1 MTDAEART
9 LLTETLKMCVK
20 EFATLA
26 PFLTVAYVN
35 SEGHRKGS
43 RSGLPLS
50 SILAAKTACN
60 EVILKVEGDTDA

>member
-9 LLTETLKMCVK
+9 LLTETLKMCVT

-26 PFLTVAYVN
+26 PFLAVN
-35 SEGHRKGS
+35 RNQYRKKQS
-43 RSGLPLS
+43 YYLS
-50 SILAAKTACN
+50 SIVAAKTACN

>member
-9 LLTETLKMCVK
+9 LLTETLKMCVT

-26 PFLTVAYVN
+26 PFRTDPY
-35 SEGHRKGS
+35 
-43 RSGLPLS
+43 LS
-50 SILAAKTACN
+50 SIVAAKTACN

>member
-20 EFATLA
+20 EFASLA
-26 PFLTVAYVN
+26 PFLFAKLGFTDPYQ
-35 SEGHRKGS
+35 
-43 RSGLPLS
+43 S

-60 EVILKVEGDTDA
+60 EVLLKVERDTDA